1 MALPTLTKEERAAA
15 LLKAAAARKV
25 RAELREKLKNG
36 EINLSDAFSRI
47 QTDDAVAKMKVI
59 ALLESMPGVGKI
71 RAENLME
78 RIGIAQSRRLRGLG
92 PNQLNALLSE
102 FSP

>member
-36 EINLSDAFSRI
+36 EITLSDAFSRI

-78 RIGIAQSRRLRGLG
+78 RIGIASSRRLRGLG
-92 PNQLNALLSE
+92 PNQLSALLSE
-102 FSP
+102 FSS